1 MKFSIERHAYAPELN
16 KIHFNNGGALK
27 APSIKSIK
35 EARKKIFPKPMSGLY
50 CIAES
55 VYQDKKWQNLNKVVA
70 SGFCDTRLSAYKFTR
85 QFKQKGG
92 PLLSGEILPPNQIK
106 LKFYYL

>member
-35 EARKKIFPKPMSGLY
+35 EARKKITETGADLI
-50 CIAES
+50 IANDIGSKRYKENP
-55 VYQDKKWQNLNKVVA
+55 QNNKYASRLTSFILRLN
-70 SGFCDTRLSAYKFTR
+70 DYL
-85 QFKQKGG
+85 
-92 PLLSGEILPPNQIK
+92 ILTVFAPAK
-106 LKFYYL
+106 